1 MSSITKRLLMA
12 SAVAAA
18 LALPTVAS
26 AQWGG
31 YPGNWGGPG
40 WGNNNWGG
48 PGWGNN
54 NWGGPGWGN
63 NNWGNNNWGGRGWD
77 DVSGSGYGRGY
88 GSGYGRGT
96 GRGTGRGHFGFNMD
110 TDMNGWTDE
119 FFNGNGWGNNG
130 YNGWGNNGW
139 GNNGNNSWGPWR
151 RGWW

>member
-18 LALPTVAS
+18 LAVPTIAS

-40 WGNNNWGG
+40 WGGPGCGNNWGG
-48 PGWGNN
+48 M
-54 NWGGPGWGN
+54 
-63 NNWGNNNWGGRGWD
+63 GWD
-77 DVSGSGYGRGY
+77 DAYGYGRGY
-88 GSGYGRGT
+88 GSGRGY

-110 TDMNGWTDE
+110 TDMNGWTDD
-119 FFNGNGWGNNG
+119 FFGGNGWGNNG
-130 YNGWGNNGW
+130 WNNGWGNNGW
-139 GNNGNNSWGPWR
+139 GNNGWGPWR

>member
-1 MSSITKRLLMA
+1 MSSITTRLLMA

-18 LALPTVAS
+18 LALPTIAS
-26 AQWGG
+26 ARWGG

-48 PGWGNN
+48 
-54 NWGGPGWGN
+54 
-63 NNWGNNNWGGRGWD
+63 RGWD
-77 DVSGSGYGRGY
+77 DAYGSGYGRGY

-139 GNNGNNSWGPWR
+139 GNNGWGPSR

>member
-18 LALPTVAS
+18 LALPTIAS

-48 PGWGNN
+48 
-54 NWGGPGWGN
+54 
-63 NNWGNNNWGGRGWD
+63 RGWD
-77 DVSGSGYGRGY
+77 DAYGSGYGRGY

-139 GNNGNNSWGPWR
+139 GNNGWGPSR

>member
-31 YPGNWGGPG
+31 YPGSWGGPG

-48 PGWGNN
+48 
-54 NWGGPGWGN
+54 
-63 NNWGNNNWGGRGWD
+63 RGWD
-77 DVSGSGYGRGY
+77 DAYGSGYGRGY

-139 GNNGNNSWGPWR
+139 GNNSWGPSR